1 MDSTS
6 AKTPITIDNES
17 ESSWYKQ
24 VITRKT
30 LSSIPDQFEKI
41 PKSET
46 LEFSHCEILGPT
58 VLANL
63 PQEASPM
70 VFAIGIFDSNHLY
83 MRQTV
88 YAFVHGSKHNLVGFF
103 LIMQDSRVYR
113 IPHTSLQN
121 IDFVEPFCD
130 LGDQTGGH
138 QTVCNRLRAIIL
150 HYFSEA
156 GHLRG
161 FGHYRDFWQD
171 FTKSCA
177 WIANKG
183 SPPKLQMDE
192 RSDSAPPNIK
202 RRDYGHTIQRPIIIS
217 RSPSPE
223 NPVMAKRMEAQPRTS
238 KAENDLLKAAIATQ
252 TRPLEVNQTR
262 VQTNHQLQEQITSLK
277 AEVSR
282 IKDEYSYG
290 QNAYRGIQA
299 RYDKL
304 KTQHT
309 NALDD
314 GEGLREQLRQSQLRC
329 EQAEKRTNVLEAEV
343 ERLKRKMREARKAL
357 DDPSP

>member
-1 MDSTS
+1 MDSNS
-6 AKTPITIDNES
+6 AKSPITIDNEG
-17 ESSWYKQ
+17 ESSWCKQ
-24 VITRKT
+24 AITRKAR
-30 LSSIPDQFEKI
+30 SSIPDQFEKI
-41 PKSET
+41 PRSET

-63 PQEASPM
+63 PQETSPM
-70 VFAIGIFDSNHLY
+70 ALAIGIFDNNLPY

-103 LIMQDSRVYR
+103 LIKQDFSVYR
-113 IPHTSLQN
+113 IPHTGLRN

-130 LGDQTGGH
+130 LGDQTVG
-138 QTVCNRLRAIIL
+138 QKTVCNRLRAIIL
-150 HYFSEA
+150 YYLLEA
-156 GHLRG
+156 GHIRG

-183 SPPKLQMDE
+183 SPPKLQMDVQRGDSRPALNAALVPVPNAVVSTSEDVAFKKRKGDE

-217 RSPSPE
+217 RSSSPE

-252 TRPLEVNQTR
+252 TRPLEVNQAR
-262 VQTNHQLQEQITSLK
+262 V
-277 AEVSR
+277 
-282 IKDEYSYG
+282 
-290 QNAYRGIQA
+290 
-299 RYDKL
+299 
-304 KTQHT
+304 
-309 NALDD
+309 
-314 GEGLREQLRQSQLRC
+314 
-329 EQAEKRTNVLEAEV
+329 
-343 ERLKRKMREARKAL
+343 
-357 DDPSP
+357 